1 MTKLGCIYI
10 ILLLSAIIT
19 CIAPINAQKERVGM
33 SDDLNFMIV
42 GIDGYYTDGREQYY
56 RIGDHLI
63 VRGSVSGSAGSI
75 SIKVVAP
82 DGSIWYS
89 NDDVRLGYAQ
99 GYSYYVMDDGVKG
112 KEWSSDSGFYVKV
125 KQFTADDLEGVYRL
139 SVEAGSSMIE
149 REVAFKRVEGSYSDE
164 VGALI
169 GSDAVNGRGWD
180 GGGIRVAIVVSA
192 LIGAVVAGTVV
203 MKRKRRSSSSK
214 EVTSI

>member
-82 DGSIWYS
+82 DGLIWYS

-112 KEWSSDSGFYVKV
+112 KEWSSDNGFYVKV
-125 KQFTADDLEGVYRL
+125 KQFNADDLEGVYRL

-203 MKRKRRSSSSK
+203 MKRKRRSSSK

>member
-125 KQFTADDLEGVYRL
+125 KQFNADDLEGVYRL

-203 MKRKRRSSSSK
+203 MKRKRRSSSK

>member
-82 DGSIWYS
+82 DGLIWYS

-125 KQFTADDLEGVYRL
+125 KQFNADDLEGVYRL

-203 MKRKRRSSSSK
+203 MKRKRRSSSK